1 MVLGAALSLIC
12 PLMWFHQQVSRTH
25 FHPLQPIKSI
35 NSGGFHAWTCHGKR
49 WLCWTTT
56 SIPGGTEQTQCIA
69 DNCLGSPKTQVV
81 VLALIQAE
89 KHRHNQQHAFL
100 GAAVF
105 WFPRTPRCL
114 LSGWRIS
121 VAKWD
126 WQISSLG
133 KFEVQICFQV
143 RQVTANRAMN
153 DKNTITANFDAREHR
168 EPWHMSFLEI
178 RTDKDFKELRQ
189 CSHTTARGCTEWAPF
204 QQHHVPRRKDPTP
217 LSLNFRL

>member
-1 MVLGAALSLIC
+1 MHCSAWSESFPINGGSQWSLLVPTQKFQNQEVRMAKENCNWMVLGAALSLIC

-133 KFEVQICFQV
+133 KFEVQICFKSGKSLQ
-143 RQVTANRAMN
+143 TELWM
-153 DKNTITANFDAREHR
+153 T
-168 EPWHMSFLEI
+168 
-178 RTDKDFKELRQ
+178 RTQ
-189 CSHTTARGCTEWAPF
+189 
-204 QQHHVPRRKDPTP
+204 
-217 LSLNFRL
+217 